1 MIYIIALATAVS
13 TYLGGLFALR
23 FKDSLHLVV
32 GFSAGAI
39 IGLGFFHLLP
49 EAFEALGDFHVA
61 ASLIALGFF
70 AYLLADRAFDFHSH
84 EREEG
89 HQPHRASLGAGSI
102 ALHSFFDG
110 LAIGFGF
117 QVSALTGLVVALA
130 VLIHKFSDGV
140 NAVGIVSRHGGSDA
154 TTRAWLIAVSLAPI
168 LGIAVGSFFVLPEVV
183 LGVIIAL
190 FCGVFLYI
198 GIADLLHESHHAHPG
213 FWTTAMTLVGAFVL
227 FCVSL
232 FLH

>member
-1 MIYIIALATAVS
+1 MVYIIALATVLF
-13 TYLGGLFALR
+13 TYLGGQFALR
-23 FKDSLHLVV
+23 FKDRLHLVV

-49 EAFEALGDFHVA
+49 ESFEVLGDLHLA

-70 AYLLADRAFDFHSH
+70 AYLLADRMFDFHSH
-84 EREEG
+84 EEEER
-89 HQPHRASLGAGSI
+89 QTHRASLGAGSI

-117 QVSALTGLVVALA
+117 QISTLMGLIVALA

-154 TTRAWLIAVSLAPI
+154 AARVWLLVVSLAP
-168 LGIAVGSFFVLPEVV
+168 LAGVAVGTFLSLPERV
-183 LGVIIAL
+183 LGVAL
-190 FCGVFLYI
+190 SIFCGFFLYI

-213 FWTTAMTLVGAFVL
+213 FWTTAMTLLGAFVL
-227 FCVSL
+227 FLVSL
-232 FLH
+232 LLP

>member
-1 MIYIIALATAVS
+1 MLYIIALATALS
-13 TYLGGLFALR
+13 TYLGGQFALR
-23 FKDSLHLVV
+23 FRDRLHLVV

-49 EAFEALGDFHVA
+49 ESFEALGNYSLA

-70 AYLLADRAFDFHSH
+70 AYLLADRTFDFHSH
-84 EREEG
+84 GDEETLRM
-89 HQPHRASLGAGSI
+89 HRSSLGAGSI

-117 QVSALTGLVVALA
+117 QVSILTGLIVALA

-140 NAVGIVSRHGGSDA
+140 NTVGIVSRHGGSDA
-154 TTRAWLIAVSLAPI
+154 GARAWLLVVSLAPL
-168 LGIAVGSFFVLPEVV
+168 LGVAVGTFLSLPESV
-183 LGVIIAL
+183 LGAVLSI
-190 FCGVFLYI
+190 FCGFFLYI

-213 FWTTAMTLVGAFVL
+213 FWTTAMTIFGAFVL
-227 FCVSL
+227 FLVSL
-232 FLH
+232 LLP